1 MQSPVKR
8 SAAALQLGLVAM
20 AAFMS
25 RAPAGSADLQ
35 RPGVVAS
42 KQASSVLSEEP
53 EAAHGKLIGGY
64 LSESELSTECRL
76 LLSSQR
82 QGTSNHSLN

>member
-25 RAPAGSADLQ
+25 RAAPAGSADLQ

-64 LSESELSTECRL
+64 LRVRA
-76 LLSSQR
+76 QY
-82 QGTSNHSLN
+82 